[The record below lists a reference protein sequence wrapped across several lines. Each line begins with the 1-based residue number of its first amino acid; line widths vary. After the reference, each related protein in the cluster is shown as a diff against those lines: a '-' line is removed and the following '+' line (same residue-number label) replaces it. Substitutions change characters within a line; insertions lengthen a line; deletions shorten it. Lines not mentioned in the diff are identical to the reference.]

1 MLSVG
6 FVVVV
11 GGAAAGNASGGSGV
25 SVANV
30 EVVVELADVA
40 PDEQPTRS
48 TDAQMNAKTNP
59 LMAVS
64 LASDLV

>member
-1 MLSVG
+1 
-6 FVVVV
+6 
-11 GGAAAGNASGGSGV
+11 V